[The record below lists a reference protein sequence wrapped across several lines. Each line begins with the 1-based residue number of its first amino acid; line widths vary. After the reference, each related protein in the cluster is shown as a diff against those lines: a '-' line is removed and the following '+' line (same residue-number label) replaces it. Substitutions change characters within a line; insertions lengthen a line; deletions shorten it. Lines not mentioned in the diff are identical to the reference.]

1 MKTKISI
8 WMNGGRMSM
17 SVSNQTFE
25 EYLEKYARQNKIS
38 VDEARK
44 HKIPM
49 SVEKMYNREV
59 ERGERGIMYT

>member
-1 MKTKISI
+1 MT
-8 WMNGGRMSM
+8 MSA
-17 SVSNQTFE
+17 SSQTFE

-49 SVEKMYNREV
+49 SVEKLYDVKTEMV
-59 ERGERGIMYT
+59 GKK

>member
-1 MKTKISI
+1 
-8 WMNGGRMSM
+8 MNGGRMSM
-17 SVSNQTFE
+17 SANSQTFE

-49 SVEKMYNREV
+49 SVEKLYD
-59 ERGERGIMYT
+59 GEAEIVSKK